1 MARLAPVEESGKG
14 SAMVSVKPFTA
25 GLLSLA
31 ALLLAGSAGCSKS
44 EPSAKSSGTSAA
56 APAAAATAPAAPV
69 DNSAPAEVQKMIGR
83 WLRSDGT
90 YALEIR
96 GADRSGVVQ
105 AGYYNPKS
113 INVSRAIWMRGPD
126 GLQVIVELN
135 DVGYPGATY
144 VLSHDTAEDRL
155 VGKYNQPQM
164 GQTFDVDFVRQ
175 KKFP

>member
-1 MARLAPVEESGKG
+1 MISRACRSGT
-14 SAMVSVKPFTA
+14 AFFVFALMA
-25 GLLSLA
+25 GL
-31 ALLLAGSAGCSKS
+31 AGCSKQ
-44 EPSAKSSGTSAA
+44 EPAAKPTA
-56 APAAAATAPAAPV
+56 APAAAAPAAAPAAPV
-69 DNSAPAEVQKMIGR
+69 DNAPPPEVQRMVGR

-96 GADRSGVVQ
+96 GADKSGVVQ
-105 AGYYNPKS
+105 AGYFNPKS
-113 INVSRAIWMRGPD
+113 INVSRAIWMRGPE

-144 VLSHDTAEDRL
+144 VLSHDAAEDRL

-164 GQTFDVDFVRQ
+164 GQSFDVDFVRQ

>member
-1 MARLAPVEESGKG
+1 
-14 SAMVSVKPFTA
+14 MV
-25 GLLSLA
+25 
-31 ALLLAGSAGCSKS
+31 
-44 EPSAKSSGTSAA
+44 
-56 APAAAATAPAAPV
+56 
-69 DNSAPAEVQKMIGR
+69 GR

-144 VLSHDTAEDRL
+144 VLSHDAVEDRL

-164 GQTFDVDFVRQ
+164 GQSFDVDFVRQ

>member
-1 MARLAPVEESGKG
+1 MARLAPAGDSGKG
-14 SAMVSVKPFTA
+14 YAMVPAKPFTA

-44 EPSAKSSGTSAA
+44 EPSATSSGASVA
-56 APAAAATAPAAPV
+56 APAAATPAAPV
-69 DNSAPAEVQKMIGR
+69 DNAAPAEVQKMIGR

-144 VLSHDTAEDRL
+144 VLSHDTAED
-155 VGKYNQPQM
+155 
-164 GQTFDVDFVRQ
+164 
-175 KKFP
+175 

>member
-1 MARLAPVEESGKG
+1 
-14 SAMVSVKPFTA
+14 MVSAQSFTA
-25 GLLSLA
+25 GSLALA
-31 ALLLAGSAGCSKS
+31 ALLVAGAAGCSKS
-44 EPSAKSSGTSAA
+44 EPGAKPATGAASSPA
-56 APAAAATAPAAPV
+56 APAASAPASPA
-69 DNSAPAEVQKMIGR
+69 DGSAPAEVRKMVGR

-144 VLSHDTAEDRL
+144 VLSHDAAGDRL

-164 GQTFDVDFVRQ
+164 GQSFDVDFVRQ

>member
-1 MARLAPVEESGKG
+1 MVSAKLAP
-14 SAMVSVKPFTA
+14 A
-25 GLLSLA
+25 GLLLLA

-44 EPSAKSSGTSAA
+44 EPSATSSGASVA
-56 APAAAATAPAAPV
+56 APAAAAPAAPV
-69 DNSAPAEVQKMIGR
+69 DNAAPAEVQKMIGR

-126 GLQVIVELN
+126 GFQVIVELN

>member
-1 MARLAPVEESGKG
+1 
-14 SAMVSVKPFTA
+14 MVSAKILSA
-25 GLLSLA
+25 GRLSA
-31 ALLLAGSAGCSKS
+31 VAFLLAGLAGCSKS
-44 EPSAKSSGTSAA
+44 EPAAKPAAGVASSPAA
-56 APAAAATAPAAPV
+56 APTPVAPAAPV
-69 DNSAPAEVQKMIGR
+69 ENSAPAEVQKMIGR

>member
-1 MARLAPVEESGKG
+1 
-14 SAMVSVKPFTA
+14 
-25 GLLSLA
+25 
-31 ALLLAGSAGCSKS
+31 
-44 EPSAKSSGTSAA
+44 
-56 APAAAATAPAAPV
+56 
-69 DNSAPAEVQKMIGR
+69 MIGR

-96 GADRSGVVQ
+96 GAEKGGVVQ
-105 AGYYNPKS
+105 AAYFNPKS
-113 INVSRAIWMRGPD
+113 IHVSRAIWMRGPE

-155 VGKYNQPQM
+155 FGKYNQPQM
-164 GQTFDVDFVRQ
+164 GQSFDVDFVRQ

>member
-1 MARLAPVEESGKG
+1 MVSAKLTPAGSLSLVALLVAALAGCAKPEPAAKPAASPAASAPV
-14 SAMVSVKPFTA
+14 T
-25 GLLSLA
+25 
-31 ALLLAGSAGCSKS
+31 
-44 EPSAKSSGTSAA
+44 
-56 APAAAATAPAAPV
+56 AAATPSSPDENA
-69 DNSAPAEVQKMIGR
+69 APAEVRKMIGR

-105 AGYYNPKS
+105 AGYFNPKS

-144 VLSHDTAEDRL
+144 VLAHDAAADRL

-164 GQTFDVDFVRQ
+164 GQSFDVDFVRQ
-175 KKFP
+175 TKFP

>member
-1 MARLAPVEESGKG
+1 
-14 SAMVSVKPFTA
+14 MVSA
-25 GLLSLA
+25 QLLP
-31 ALLLAGSAGCSKS
+31 AGSLSVAVLVLALATGCSKS
-44 EPSAKSSGTSAA
+44 EPAAKPSADA
-56 APAAAATAPAAPV
+56 APVTATPVAAAPAAPV
-69 DNSAPAEVQKMIGR
+69 DNAAPAEVQKMIGR

>member
-1 MARLAPVEESGKG
+1 MSSRLPRVPTALFV
-14 SAMVSVKPFTA
+14 SA
-25 GLLSLA
+25 
-31 ALLLAGSAGCSKS
+31 LLAGLSGCGKQ
-44 EPSAKSSGTSAA
+44 EPAAKTAPS
-56 APAAAATAPAAPV
+56 PAAAAVPAATPAAPV
-69 DNSAPAEVQKMIGR
+69 DNAAPAEVQKMIGR

-96 GADRSGVVQ
+96 GADKSGVVQ

-164 GQTFDVDFVRQ
+164 QQTFDVDFVRQ

>member
-1 MARLAPVEESGKG
+1 MA
-14 SAMVSVKPFTA
+14 SAK
-25 GLLSLA
+25 LLTPG
-31 ALLLAGSAGCSKS
+31 ALLLAALFVAGSSGCSKS
-44 EPSAKSSGTSAA
+44 EPAAQSAPGVASPPAA
-56 APAAAATAPAAPV
+56 PTASAPAASAVADTA
-69 DNSAPAEVQKMIGR
+69 APAEVQKMIGR

-144 VLSHDTAEDRL
+144 VLSHDAAEDRL
-155 VGKYNQPQM
+155 FGKYNQPQM
-164 GQTFDVDFVRQ
+164 GQSFDVDFVRQ